1 MLYIVEFAVAVV
13 VLAALAVFGIGCAW
27 PAVGAILFA
36 LGLITLLRMQARGGA
51 AIFSAVYLIP
61 TAIYLAL

>member
-13 VLAALAVFGIGCAW
+13 VVAALAVFGIGCAW
-27 PAVGAILFA
+27 PIAGAILFA
-36 LGLITLLRMQARGGA
+36 AGLITLLRMEARTGA

-61 TAIYLAL
+61 TALTLAF